1 MNEKFKH
8 YSLLVIR
15 ILIGLAFFGAGAAK
29 LAGVEMMVASFEAI
43 GLGQWFRYIT
53 GAIEVGSAILLFVP
67 GKQAWGAGLLV
78 CTMIGA
84 VLAHL
89 LILGPG
95 SAPAITLGLL
105 SALVAYNYRDQIP
118 LLNRPA

>member
-1 MNEKFKH
+1 MNKKFKH

-43 GLGQWFRYIT
+43 GLGQWFRYLT

-95 SAPAITLGLL
+95 SAPAIILGLL

-118 LLNRPA
+118 LPNTPA

>member
-1 MNEKFKH
+1 MNEKFKY

-43 GLGQWFRYIT
+43 GLGQWFRYLT
-53 GAIEVGSAILLFVP
+53 GVIEVGSAILLFVP

-95 SAPAITLGLL
+95 SAPAIILGLL

-118 LLNRPA
+118 LPNTPA

>member
-95 SAPAITLGLL
+95 SAPAIILGLL

-118 LLNRPA
+118 LPNTPA